1 MTAMPNPMSKLPW
14 NVRRERIREARRLKH
29 ESAKLHRQLGI
40 AEDSTYEQITMATD
54 DLIRRSGG
62 DIKKKIKI
70 EMAKDQILQIRL
82 NERLA
87 GLTKV
92 TAEARQQSTYEVEGY
107 VCLLAC
113 GGCF

>member
-1 MTAMPNPMSKLPW
+1 MSAAAMPNPMSKLPW
-14 NVRRERIREARRLKH
+14 NVRRDQVREARKLRH

-40 AEDSTYEQITMATD
+40 AEDATYEQIVLATD
-54 DLIRRSGG
+54 ELIRRSSG

-70 EMAKDQILQIRL
+70 EMAKDKILQLRL

-92 TAEARQQSTYEVEGY
+92 TAEARQQSKYEVEGC
-107 VCLLAC
+107 V
-113 GGCF
+113 GS

>member
-1 MTAMPNPMSKLPW
+1 MPNPLSKLPW
-14 NVRRERIREARRLKH
+14 NVRRDQLRESRRLRH

-40 AEDSTYEQITMATD
+40 AEDATYEQITMATD
-54 DLIRRSGG
+54 DLIRRCGG

-92 TAEARQQSTYEVEGY
+92 TAEARQQSSFEFEG
-107 VCLLAC
+107 
-113 GGCF
+113 